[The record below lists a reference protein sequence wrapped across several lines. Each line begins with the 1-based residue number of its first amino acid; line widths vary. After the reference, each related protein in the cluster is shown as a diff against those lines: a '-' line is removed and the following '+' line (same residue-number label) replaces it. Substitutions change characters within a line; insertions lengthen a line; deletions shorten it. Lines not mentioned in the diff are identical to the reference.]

1 MGNAIAKRF
10 DLPKEHTATAG
21 HVNNWRIWPG
31 KRFHIHMYIH
41 IQYTDKLDLM
51 DFFTRIVDVVMYDI
65 IMLSKSQFN

>member
-31 KRFHIHMYIH
+31 ELSDTLPCLSPSY
-41 IQYTDKLDLM
+41 KLTVT
-51 DFFTRIVDVVMYDI
+51 FYSYS
-65 IMLSKSQFN
+65 SKCEVRRTVIAT

>member
-31 KRFHIHMYIH
+31 ELSDTLPCLSPSYKLTVTFYSYIH
-41 IQYTDKLDLM
+41 RSVKLGEQLLLHD
-51 DFFTRIVDVVMYDI
+51 TI
-65 IMLSKSQFN
+65 K